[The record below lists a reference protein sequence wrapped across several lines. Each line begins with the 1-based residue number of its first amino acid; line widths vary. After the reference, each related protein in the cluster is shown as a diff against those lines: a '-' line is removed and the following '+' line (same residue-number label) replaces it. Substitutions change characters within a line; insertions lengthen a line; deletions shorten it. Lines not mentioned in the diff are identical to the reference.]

1 MKFDFYRGEGMALTH
16 WIRRM
21 KEGDEEAFSY
31 IYKITS
37 QEVYRTVSFLLIN
50 QKDVDEVVHEVYI
63 QMWKSV
69 SNFDEER
76 SFRFWLN
83 GLIMHQVQ
91 NHRRKSWRKN
101 RIIEKAKL
109 FFKEG
114 FVVTEEIVLS
124 KETKSELME
133 VLQLLPYKQREV
145 VILRYFKEF
154 SLEEISGIL
163 NIPVGTVKSRL
174 HNGLK
179 RLRKE
184 IVQIK
189 VEKEGEV

>member
-1 MKFDFYRGEGMALTH
+1 MALTH